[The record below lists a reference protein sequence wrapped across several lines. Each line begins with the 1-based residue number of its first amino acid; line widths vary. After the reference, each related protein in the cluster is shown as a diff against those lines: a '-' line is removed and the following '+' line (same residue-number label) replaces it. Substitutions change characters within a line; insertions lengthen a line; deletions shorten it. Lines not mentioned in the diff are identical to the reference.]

1 MFWKAMVQRV
11 LGKPSKKK
19 VTKLRTLS
27 IAPWAIFWENLSCSL
42 EIHQFWCWVITFGGR
57 YWFCTKT
64 SERRG
69 VWIAFFSLPSLTP
82 HPPNHPT
89 EMAINQTLPSE
100 KLKNSAKRWRWCW
113 DVNVYSELGVEQN
126 RNRNFEQKPKL
137 VSVQSGYRNYRHTG
151 YNFQEEI
158 RKNVLLLSLSP
169 FTFWMNVQEEYILPA
184 FFLKVVAGMP
194 VFPVSWLNRNQF
206 WFLLKVSVSVL
217 FNP

>member
-1 MFWKAMVQRV
+1 MANWHHRDKCCMTTDPPQTC
-11 LGKPSKKK
+11 
-19 VTKLRTLS
+19 VTRFQGGAAGRFCSPPLLS
-27 IAPWAIFWENLSCSL
+27 TQISGSGTCLAHCLA
-42 EIHQFWCWVITFGGR
+42 Q
-57 YWFCTKT
+57 
-64 SERRG
+64 
-69 VWIAFFSLPSLTP
+69 
-82 HPPNHPT
+82 
-89 EMAINQTLPSE
+89 
-100 KLKNSAKRWRWCW
+100 
-113 DVNVYSELGVEQN
+113 ELGVEQN
-126 RNRNFEQKPKL
+126 RNQNFEQKPKL

-151 YNFQEEI
+151 YNFQEES